1 MSVYMKLTVAYTCRY
16 ILLRRWVYS
25 DQADISGSSGLHSI
39 QDTDITK
46 SSITVKWELPR
57 NTISEDLH
65 QYYGYRI
72 EYKQSGSP
80 TWTSGDIIP
89 YDPDD
94 ESPQTTI
101 INLTPNT
108 EYDIRVLAIR
118 TVNGETDETENPNHT
133 NTRTV
138 KTLKVKGNVRIT
150 IIIVFILANR

>member
-1 MSVYMKLTVAYTCRY
+1 MKWKPL
-16 ILLRRWVYS
+16 
-25 DQADISGSSGLHSI
+25 
-39 QDTDITK
+39 
-46 SSITVKWELPR
+46 R
-57 NTISEDLH
+57 NTISEDVH

-80 TWTSGDIIP
+80 TWTPGDIIP

-133 NTRTV
+133 NTRTYS
-138 KTLKVKGNVRIT
+138 TLPTTGNSLINYIYTRRISSHQHN
-150 IIIVFILANR
+150 FI